1 MPNNRIIF
9 ATTQL
14 AIKDTRVDPT
24 PRIMGILPDSTLASG
39 ISASVVGLINLGS
52 SVSGQWGDVA
62 GQVKIRGLNAGG
74 KTVTEYIRYSGFD
87 SPSGIVFTT
96 RGVAGSTAVP
106 HLLGDTVRVP
116 GWEVPFGVQSASF
129 GTTFNL
135 EDVFQL
141 GQLDA
146 YENVEGIPEI
156 EVSIE
161 RVLDGTKPLWLMV
174 TDSDETTLKG
184 RTSNF
189 RADIALNVYPDSQDS
204 AIGLAD
210 STVVASGMFISA
222 WAASLPADGNF
233 TESITLVGNDK
244 SWGLEE
250 GVPSGI
256 FTASDTYDARVV
268 GSGIQRSE
276 NFDEAASTLPTDISS
291 FDHVQ
296 SIEVAVDITREEI
309 FELGSKTPFFRAV
322 QFPVEVTSTFETIT
336 DKGDLVNAKGDGSDN
351 LTNRSIVI
359 KIQGG
364 LKIDLGAKN
373 KLSSV
378 NFDGFDAGGG
388 NGTVQFEYTNSNRL
402 TITHDQFTP
411 DPFKT
416 NVDLPGFSL

>member
-14 AIKDTRVDPT
+14 AIKDNRVDPT
-24 PRIMGILPDSTLASG
+24 PVIEGILPNSTLASG
-39 ISASVVGLINLGS
+39 ISAAAVGLINLGS
-52 SVSGQWGDVA
+52 SVSGQWGDSA
-62 GQVKIRGLNAGG
+62 GMVKIRGVDANGDPAI
-74 KTVTEYIRYSGFD
+74 EFIRYSGFD

-96 RGVAGSTAVP
+96 RGVAGSTALA
-106 HLLGDTVRVP
+106 HTAASTVRVP

-156 EVSIE
+156 EVSVE
-161 RVLDGTKPLWLMV
+161 RVLDGTKPIWLMV
-174 TDSDETTLKG
+174 TDPDQTSLKG
-184 RTSNF
+184 RTANH
-189 RADIALNVYPDSQDS
+189 RADIALNVYPDTQDS
-204 AIGLAD
+204 AIGTPD
-210 STVVASGMFISA
+210 SVVVASGMFVSA
-222 WAASLPADGNF
+222 WSASLPTDGNF
-233 TESITLVGNDK
+233 TESVTLVGNDK

-250 GVPSGI
+250 GTPSGI
-256 FTASDTYDARVV
+256 FTNSDTYDARVV
-268 GSGIQRSE
+268 GSGVQRSE
-276 NFDEAASTLPTDISS
+276 DYDSAASTLPTDIST
-291 FDHVQ
+291 FDHIQ
-296 SIEVAVDITREEI
+296 SVEVSVDITREEI
-309 FELGSKTPFFRAV
+309 FELGQKTPFFRAV

-336 DKGDLVNAKGDGSDN
+336 DKGDLVTAKGDGSDN

-359 KIQGG
+359 KIKGG
-364 LKIDLGAKN
+364 LKIDLGSKN

-416 NVDLPGFSL
+416 NLDLPGFSL